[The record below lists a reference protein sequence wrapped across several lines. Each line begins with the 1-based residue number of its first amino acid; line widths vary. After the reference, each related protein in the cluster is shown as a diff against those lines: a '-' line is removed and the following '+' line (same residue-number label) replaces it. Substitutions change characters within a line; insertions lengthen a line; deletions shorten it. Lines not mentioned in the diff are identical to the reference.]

1 LSALP
6 AGANKRKVWAR
17 TVKEKLK
24 VQMFL
29 SFELFR
35 LSASYKLSALLK
47 SFILYGTTAE
57 C

>member
-1 LSALP
+1 
-6 AGANKRKVWAR
+6 
-17 TVKEKLK
+17 VKEKLK